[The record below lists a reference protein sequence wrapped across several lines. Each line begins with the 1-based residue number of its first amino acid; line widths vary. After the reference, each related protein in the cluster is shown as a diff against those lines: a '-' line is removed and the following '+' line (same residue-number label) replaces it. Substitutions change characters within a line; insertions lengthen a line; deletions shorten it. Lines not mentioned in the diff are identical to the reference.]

1 MAKKSMIQREK
12 KRKILSEKY
21 YKLRKNLTEETK
33 NVDSFDKKLFY
44 NSLLQ
49 KLPRN
54 SAPSRTVCFISGF
67 IK

>member
-12 KRKILSEKY
+12 KRIILSEKY
-21 YKLRKNLTEETK
+21 YKLRKSLSEEAKNADNL
-33 NVDSFDKKLFY
+33 DKKLFY

-54 SAPSRTVCFISGF
+54 SAQSRTIWFIYNYL
-67 IK
+67 

>member
-21 YKLRKNLTEETK
+21 YKLRKSLNEGTK
-33 NVDSFDKKLFY
+33 KASNFDRKLFY

-54 SAPSRTVCFISGF
+54 SAPSRTV
-67 IK
+67 

>member
-1 MAKKSMIQREK
+1 MAKKSIVEREK

-21 YKLRKNLTEETK
+21 YKLRKNLNEETK
-33 NVDSFDKKLFY
+33 KVVSLDKKLFY

-54 SAPSRTVCFISGF
+54 SAPSRIV
-67 IK
+67 